1 MGSLS
6 LLSRRAFRST
16 ECLALSTTV
25 VSAPPVFHLQ
35 VQVGHTARDFPV
47 RHTTSGTAGM
57 HGFEG
62 LSSA

>member
-6 LLSRRAFRST
+6 LLSRPAPGPSILCREHDYR
-16 ECLALSTTV
+16 V
-25 VSAPPVFHLQ
+25 RPPVFHLQ

-47 RHTTSGTAGM
+47 RHTTAKM
-57 HGFEG
+57 RGFEG